1 MEIFYRL
8 LFGHLL
14 ADFTFQTNFIAD
26 WKRRKFLG
34 LLLHVALHPVCYAAL
49 TWEYLNDTWVTF
61 GTTGLSGWT
70 CVMIATI
77 AHFLED
83 WFRVTLVNRG
93 WPDNTLFYAWDQAV
107 HLVFLW
113 FLSPVNTQPVVNT
126 WPILGSLFVIVTHCA
141 TVTVWFVEKDI
152 YGREYPATEEKY
164 ISMMQRLVVWL
175 VCFLPNPWWYMIL
188 FAVLVSYGRHIWTRR
203 IEFSWASVVLGNL
216 LAIGCGLYARYGLRV
231 HF

>member
-26 WKRRKFLG
+26 WKRRKFIG
-34 LLLHVALHPVCYAAL
+34 LLLHVALHPICYVAL
-49 TWEYLNDTWVTF
+49 TWDYLEQTWVTF
-61 GTTGLSGWT
+61 GSFELGGWA
-70 CVMIATI
+70 CVIIATF
-77 AHFLED
+77 AHFAED
-83 WFRVTLVNRG
+83 WLRVSLVNRG

-107 HLVFLW
+107 HLVVLW
-113 FLSPVNTQPVVNT
+113 FLAPTSTQPILYT
-126 WPILGSLFVIVTHCA
+126 WPILGSLFVLVTHCA

-152 YGREYPATEEKY
+152 YGRDYPATEEKY

-175 VCFLPNPWWYMIL
+175 AFFLPDPWWFL
-188 FAVLVSYGRHIWTRR
+188 VLVAVVVSYGRHVWTRR
-203 IEFSWASVVLGNL
+203 LEFSWASVAMGNL
-216 LAIGCGLYARYGLRV
+216 LAIGCGLLARYGLGV